1 MDLIHHFPQFALRH
15 KIITLL
21 CNLKIQDRYIVCN
34 FNNSSSAIIDL
45 LDPEPRNTFITGT
58 FEPFFFKIALAFL
71 PNNGVFFDLGAN
83 TGFCSFGLVQQKPN
97 VHYHMFEANVGLV
110 TQIAKSVRLPQNE
123 NTQFFNNHCCLA
135 QHEGFSYFNIDPNQA
150 GQSHTS
156 THDQLGI
163 RIQNMLLDHYCVQND
178 ISEVDFAK
186 IDIEGQEYPAILG
199 WEKFLKHKR
208 VKSLLMESFPRNV
221 QKYGIDIRS
230 PLKFLENRGY
240 QLFLCKKQDF
250 ASFAEQPSPE
260 SFPFGNLLV
269 AKFKA
274 REYPV
279 DFSTEVLAVCN

>member
-1 MDLIHHFPQFALRH
+1 MDFIHHFPKFLLRH
-15 KIITLL
+15 KVLILL
-21 CNLKIQDRYIVCN
+21 CKLKIQDRYTVCN
-34 FNNSSSAIIDL
+34 FNNQSSAIVDL

-97 VHYHMFEANVGLV
+97 VHYHMFEANEDLV
-110 TQIAKSVRLPQNE
+110 AQISNSIKLPKNE
-123 NTQFFNNHCCLA
+123 NTLFYNNHCCLA
-135 QHEGFSYFNIDPNQA
+135 QHEGYSYFNIDHNQA

-156 THDQLGI
+156 TQNKLGI
-163 RIQNMLLDHYCVQND
+163 KIQNMLLDKYCEQND
-178 ISEVDFAK
+178 ISHIDFAK

-199 WEKFLKHKR
+199 WENFLKQKR
-208 VKSLLMESFPRNV
+208 VKSLFMESFPRNV

-250 ASFAEQPSPE
+250 ASFADQPRLE
-260 SFPFGNLLV
+260 SFEFGNILV

-274 REYPV
+274 RDYPV

>member
-1 MDLIHHFPQFALRH
+1 MDLINHFPQFVLRH

-21 CNLKIQDRYIVCN
+21 CKLKIQERYTVCN
-34 FNNSSSAIIDL
+34 FNSHSSAIVDL

-71 PNNGVFFDLGAN
+71 PNNGVCFDLGAN

-97 VHYHMFEANVGLV
+97 VHYHMFEANEDLV
-110 TQIAKSVRLPQNE
+110 TQIAKSIKLPQNE

-135 QHEGFSYFNIDPNQA
+135 QHKGFSYFNIDLTQA

-156 THDQLGI
+156 IQDLHGI

-178 ISEVDFAK
+178 ILEVDFAK

-199 WEKFLKHKR
+199 WENFLKHKR
-208 VKSLLMESFPRNV
+208 VKSLFMESFPRNV

-250 ASFAEQPSPE
+250 ASFAEQPNFV
-260 SFPFGNLLV
+260 SFAFGNLLV

-274 REYPV
+274 CDYPV